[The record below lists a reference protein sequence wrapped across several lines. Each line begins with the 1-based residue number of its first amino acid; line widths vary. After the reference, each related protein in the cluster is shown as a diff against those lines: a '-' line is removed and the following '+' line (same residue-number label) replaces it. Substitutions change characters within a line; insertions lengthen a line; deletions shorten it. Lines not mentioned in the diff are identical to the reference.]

1 VQTSEHTGHFTIRFK
16 PSDLKECPSAQLQT
30 VGDMAESGICNVE
43 AMGGTIVYSVDQSKI
58 KHNKY
63 KLQVLTVVDS
73 IAAKS

>member
-1 VQTSEHTGHFTIRFK
+1 
-16 PSDLKECPSAQLQT
+16 
-30 VGDMAESGICNVE
+30 MAESGICNVE